1 MKKQILLCLFLLA
14 TSAFVVSSQAREDR
28 IEILEVQRL
37 VLSIEL
43 NYPSKTVSD
52 ALDEKLKENKIKT
65 KSSKGFT
72 IAEASKFLDVSADVL
87 DYYFKVESKDKEKCV
102 LYLGIS
108 KGNTN
113 FINDESDPKIWAN
126 AKEFLN
132 KFTTYTYQYKLGLD
146 ITAQDKVVKDAE
158 KAYEKSVKEGEEL
171 AKKTEENK
179 KDQETKK
186 ADVENQ
192 KKLLEE
198 LNAKKVK

>member
-1 MKKQILLCLFLLA
+1 MKKQILLSLLFIA
-14 TSAFVVSSQAREDR
+14 TTVIVGRSQAREDR
-28 IEILEVQRL
+28 IEILDVQRL

-52 ALDEKLKENKIKT
+52 ALSEKLKDNKLKT

-72 IAEASKFLDVSADVL
+72 IAEAAKFLDVSPDIL
-87 DYYFKVESKDKEKCV
+87 DYYFKVESKDKEKSV

-108 KGNTN
+108 KGNAN

-126 AKEFLN
+126 GKAFLN
-132 KFTTYTYQYKLGLD
+132 QFTTYTFQYKLGLD
-146 ITAQDKVVKDAE
+146 IAAQDKLVKDAD
-158 KAYEKSVKEGEEL
+158 KAYEKSVKEGEDL

-179 KDQETKK
+179 KDQENKK
-186 ADVENQ
+186 ADAEKQ

-198 LNAKKVK
+198 LNTKKVK